1 MKRSPFHHFSFS
13 FLIFHLAFFIC
24 VSLTA
29 CGVDSDRF
37 RLEGRFRNMN
47 QGEFWV
53 YCMDGGANGVDTIQ
67 VRNGRFAYET
77 TLRTPSTFVII
88 FPNFS
93 ELPVFAIPGKTVT
106 LKGDVSHLKEIA
118 INGTDA
124 NDDMTKLR
132 MELNKLMPP
141 EVPGA
146 IERFIKENPESQ
158 ACSYLLQHYFLQVP
172 EPEYKKAYELVG
184 VMLKENPEDGILM
197 RWQKELKA
205 LRNDMRNGKVP
216 AFSATDVKGRS
227 VSQNDL
233 KSKVNVLTVWASWNF
248 QSIDTQRRLQPLKK
262 TYGDKL
268 SIVSVCLDGDIKD
281 CKKRIERDS
290 IQWKNICDGRMW
302 QSPVLAKLGVG
313 SLPANWIV
321 NDKGVIIEHNLDPHQ
336 METKIKELCSK

>member
-158 ACSYLLQHYFLQVP
+158 ACPYLLQHYFLQVP

>member
-132 MELNKLMPP
+132 MKLNKLMPP

>member
-13 FLIFHLAFFIC
+13 FLIFHLAFFIF